1 MPRLNTGA
9 SFSFQPLCCL
19 WNSQSERSDSVSVR
33 AGVFARLVRLVQA
46 VLEFF
51 LCLAQVL
58 REFGKLRTTEEHENE
73 NKENDALWATECKSD
88 HEFRLPH
95 RGMDGVA
102 TSTRLRQVRAEH
114 DAWTAGG
121 SAQAPIMLRA
131 TWAR

>member
-1 MPRLNTGA
+1 MPRLNAGA

-33 AGVFARLVRLVQA
+33 AGVFTRLVRLVQT

-51 LCLAQVL
+51 LRLAQVL
-58 REFGKLRTTEEHENE
+58 REFGKLRATEEHENE

-88 HEFRLPH
+88 HESGYPTVVWMGS
-95 RGMDGVA
+95 RGP
-102 TSTRLRQVRAEH
+102 TRPRQVRAEH
-114 DAWTAGG
+114 ASWAAGG
-121 SAQAPIMLRA
+121 SAQAPMMLRA